1 MLLQSDESAHLF
13 IETLYHYR
21 SEGHYLLHE
30 LVVMRDHVHLLL
42 TPAAQTT
49 IERAA
54 QLIKGGFSHRYGK
67 LRNHRGALWQRSYHD
82 RRIRDAEECAAA
94 KQYIRENPVKAGYV
108 ASPRDYSNGSASG
121 LYELDDL
128 PQRLK
133 PVAKEA
139 GTQA

>member
-1 MLLQSDESAHLF
+1 MLLQSDESARLF

-21 SEGHYLLHE
+21 AEGHYLLHE
-30 LVVMRDHVHLLL
+30 FVVMREHIHLLL
-42 TPAAQTT
+42 TPATQTT
-49 IERAA
+49 IERAV

-67 LRNHRGALWQRSYHD
+67 LRDHRGGLWQRSYYD

-94 KQYIRENPVKAGYV
+94 RQYIRENPVKAGYV
-108 ASPRDYSNGSASG
+108 TSARDYAHGSASG
-121 LYELDDL
+121 LYQLDDL

-133 PVAKEA
+133 AVARAA